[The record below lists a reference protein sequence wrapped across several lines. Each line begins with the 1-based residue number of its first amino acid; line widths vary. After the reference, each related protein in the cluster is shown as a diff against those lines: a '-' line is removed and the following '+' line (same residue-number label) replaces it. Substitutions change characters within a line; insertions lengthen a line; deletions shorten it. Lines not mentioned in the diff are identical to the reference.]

1 MTGAAIHGQEGA
13 AFRLSRSVFLLFQEL
28 VHTESGI
35 WLGEHKKMLLSGRL
49 AKRLRQLELESFESY
64 YYIVK
69 RDAKERW
76 AMLDLLTTN
85 ETHFFRDPEQFRHLE
100 QVVISEWKRQADAGK
115 RARMLNIW
123 SAGCSSGEEP
133 YSILMVL
140 LDHFPPESG
149 WSIRVLGTDISRRV
163 LDKAERGRWPIGQAK
178 EISPARLK
186 RYMLKGVGRDDK
198 WMQAKPELR
207 NRIEFACLNLNAVEY
222 KLGLKFDAVF
232 CRNVLI
238 YFSSAG
244 KAEVVR
250 KLFHYLVPGGRLFL
264 SPVESSA
271 SKLLANAEFP
281 GVYAS
286 E

>member
-1 MTGAAIHGQEGA
+1 MTGAAIHDQERA

-69 RDAKERW
+69 RDPKERW

-85 ETHFFRDPEQFRHLE
+85 ETHFFRDPQQFRHLE
-100 QVVISEWKRQADAGK
+100 QVVISEWKRQADAGE

-163 LDKAERGRWPIGQAK
+163 LEKAERGRWPIGQAK

-186 RYMLKGVGRDDK
+186 RYMLKGVGRNDK

-244 KAEVVR
+244 KAEMVR
-250 KLFHYLVPGGRLFL
+250 KLFRYLVPGGRLFL